1 MLIASIF
8 SFNCVQRALIGLL
21 VKKKWED
28 TEDADTVKEWI
39 CPEYVKGTWPYT
51 EFTDQKF

>member
-39 CPEYVKGTWPYT
+39 CPEYIKGTWPYT
-51 EFTDQKF
+51 EFTDQKI